1 MNGNSVNDDTDV
13 VSRYNALSSL
23 APPSRRNSTNNN
35 NTGNTTSDADGGDA
49 NSLSSKRSLDDELA
63 SLASEI
69 DEVIED
75 TQGEFEA
82 AARANGTTSIAGGVV
97 GGGHLPNGADLTGS
111 DAAALIGAALSDD
124 LDDHVDNTKGDTV
137 EDDNDVGYLH
147 DDAMD
152 RQVGVQEVAAALAAA
167 AAEEEDE
174 GGVNDACMG
183 SDPEPPLISQ
193 AVEEALSPPAGPEA
207 EEPTR
212 QSSRAYTSLTD
223 IDPSHFRKPWEVPSR
238 HSSSIP
244 PDKGDGDANVDVDA
258 TSITSA
264 SHQSIEDE
272 LASLASEMEE
282 VLEEELAAEQKQ
294 AMMAHQQYRDGAG
307 SRNSLRR
314 GRNTFE
320 DEGQVGTNSSTA
332 YLYQD
337 EQDFGDGRYEV
348 GGGEIDQET
357 NGIGDDDGYVY
368 DEDNDAVHNAVGTL
382 WGGGG
387 GGGGPSSFTANVPNS
402 PASDPN
408 FMEQYQHSQSRSAPS
423 SGNGSAVGS
432 VASSAASAISS
443 TAQKARTRLSK
454 FTQNASMLSSQRVG
468 SSSSVDSGAGSSANA
483 TDDSRPYIPP
493 WQRKGAN
500 GSSSGTNA
508 HDFAGPIGAS
518 MQMDLEQAAQI
529 DAYRQGLINR
539 LEDGE
544 KVPSGAKGMGSR
556 SKQAAVESYRRLI
569 MQWILP
575 VKVQVARQFRD
586 GSVYLDSRLGCLS
599 RLTGCSKQKIAFIFV
614 AAGLYVTANI
624 ISNVEDGVRLIEKIG
639 VKFGKASDAVF
650 EVAEDSATEAVDA
663 AVNMFGGDAAGSPP
677 PPNVLLPDYWELLS
691 DFEIPFHH
699 VVPNIPGQRR
709 WRRLQEVG
717 QLEETPLA
725 QPVLRR
731 QQAIGIPIAGGANAA
746 TPLQQQSDVPFFFHF
761 PRSGGSTLLEIMSSC
776 IGLVLA
782 SDVGARDGHGS
793 DPNLQVIET
802 PVGSYVN
809 VDTNSQAG
817 LERAIELKLLD
828 SGLVDVVSSN
838 IPISALKLFEFSP
851 QYRGKMFVLLR
862 NPVERAASQFFELQK
877 HDRHY
882 ARMSIEKYASSR
894 KDEADFNIMTKT
906 LVDKPGLTT
915 GSLTEDDLNTAKEIL
930 RRKAL
935 VGLLSDKGDTVLR
948 FERYF
953 GWTYDTAEDK
963 TCSEKL
969 LHWEWKNKGED
980 NGPIAED
987 SKIYQDLAA
996 RNAFDVEL
1004 YAYAVK
1010 LFKEQGAV
1018 LHGEG
1023 VEVN

>member
-1 MNGNSVNDDTDV
+1 MQFTMSAQRTTNDEDA

-35 NTGNTTSDADGGDA
+35 ATGDAAASGDA
-49 NSLSSKRSLDDELA
+49 NSLASKRSLDDELA

-69 DEVIED
+69 DEVFTD
-75 TQGEFEA
+75 TEGEFESA
-82 AARANGTTSIAGGVV
+82 AAAVASNGGVSRV
-97 GGGHLPNGADLTGS
+97 GGGHLPNGAQLTGS

-124 LDDHVDNTKGDTV
+124 Q
-137 EDDNDVGYLH
+137 DDNIAKGGDEMEQDDDVGYLH
-147 DDAMD
+147 DNSMD
-152 RQVGVQEVAAALAAA
+152 HQVGVQEVAAALAAA
-167 AAEEEDE
+167 AAKEEGYVENDGV
-174 GGVNDACMG
+174 GGASME
-183 SDPEPPLISQ
+183 PEPPLISQ
-193 AVEEALSPPAGPEA
+193 AVEEALTPPTVPVASIA
-207 EEPTR
+207 HEEPTR
-212 QSSRAYTSLTD
+212 QSSQTYTSLTD

-238 HSSSIP
+238 HSSTIQP
-244 PDKGDGDANVDVDA
+244 GDTTGDGDMDGEAASVA
-258 TSITSA
+258 SA
-264 SHQSIEDE
+264 SHKSIEDE

-282 VLEEELAAEQKQ
+282 VLEEELAAELAQREQ
-294 AMMAHQQYRDGAG
+294 REHSG
-307 SRNSLRR
+307 SRNSMRR
-314 GRNTFE
+314 GRNNTFE
-320 DEGQVGTNSSTA
+320 DEGQVGANSSTA

-337 EQDFGDGRYEV
+337 EQEFVDGRYEV
-348 GGGEIDQET
+348 GGGEIDQEI
-357 NGIGDDDGYVY
+357 NGDGDGDGYVY
-368 DEDNDAVHNAVGTL
+368 DEDDNAVHNAVGTL
-382 WGGGG
+382 WGGAG
-387 GGGGPSSFTANVPNS
+387 GGGGPSTFTVNVPRGD
-402 PASDPN
+402 ASDPN
-408 FMEQYQHSQSRSAPS
+408 FMAQYQNSQSTRSSAPS
-423 SGNGSAVGS
+423 SGNSSAVGS

-443 TAQKARTRLSK
+443 TAQKAKTKLSR

-468 SSSSVDSGAGSSANA
+468 SSSSMNGGADSA
-483 TDDSRPYIPP
+483 DDSRPYIPL

-500 GSSSGTNA
+500 GSTSAASA

-529 DAYRQGLINR
+529 DSYRQGLINR

-544 KVPSGAKGMGSR
+544 KIPSGAKGMGSR

-569 MQWILP
+569 MQCILP
-575 VKVQVARQFRD
+575 IKVQLARQFRD
-586 GSVYLDSRLGCLS
+586 GSTYVDSRLGCLS

-624 ISNVEDGVRLIEKIG
+624 ISNVEDGVKFIEKIG

-650 EVAEDSATEAVDA
+650 EVAEDSATEAVEA
-663 AVNMFGGDAAGSPP
+663 AVNLFGGEAMGSPP
-677 PPNVLLPDYWELLS
+677 PPDVLLPDYWELLS

-699 VVPNIPGQRR
+699 VVSSLPGQRR
-709 WRRLQEVG
+709 RRLQEV
-717 QLEETPLA
+717 QRIEKTPLA
-725 QPVLRR
+725 QPVLRK
-731 QQAIGIPIAGGANAA
+731 QQAIGIPIAGEANSAA
-746 TPLQQQSDVPFFFHF
+746 PLQQQSDVPFFVHF

-838 IPISALKLFEFSP
+838 IPISALKLFEFAP

-862 NPVERAASQFFELQK
+862 DPVERAASQFFELQK
-877 HDRHY
+877 HDKHY
-882 ARMSIEKYASSR
+882 ARMSIEKYASR
-894 KDEADFNIMTKT
+894 QKDEVDFNIMTKT

-930 RRKAL
+930 RRKAV

-948 FERYF
+948 YERYF

-987 SKIYQDLAA
+987 SKI
-996 RNAFDVEL
+996 
-1004 YAYAVK
+1004 
-1010 LFKEQGAV
+1010 
-1018 LHGEG
+1018 
-1023 VEVN
+1023 